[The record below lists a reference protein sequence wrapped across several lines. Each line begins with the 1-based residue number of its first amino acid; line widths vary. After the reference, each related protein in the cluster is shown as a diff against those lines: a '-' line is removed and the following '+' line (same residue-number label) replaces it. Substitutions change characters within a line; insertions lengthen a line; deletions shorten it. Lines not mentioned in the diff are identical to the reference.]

1 MRILVIGSGFIGTS
15 IIQRLHGE
23 GHEILVVSRRINEA
37 ISCQQV
43 VGDCFDIEDICQY
56 LTWDPHVVIQ
66 TAWVT
71 SHKKYLSDPQNAKY
85 AKFTIDLA
93 SRLLE
98 SSVQH
103 YLVLGSCAEYGP
115 QKEPIVA
122 GITKLKP
129 TSAYAIQ
136 KVLAFQ
142 SVRDLLSTSNIR
154 FTWARVFQP
163 YGPNQD
169 GNRLIPYLIKSLRN
183 NERIHLTDK
192 VSILDWITTRDIA
205 SAISWTIKNKTPTE
219 IDIGT
224 TIGYTNDE
232 LLQNLENF
240 LEIPLNLRQSNQ
252 IFPVNASKVLVSG
265 ESPLFVS
272 GWRPSDSLSSGLK
285 WVLEV

>member
-23 GHEILVVSRRINEA
+23 GHEVLVVSRRINDD

-43 VGDCFDIEDICQY
+43 VGDCFDIEDICKN
-56 LTWDPHVVIQ
+56 LTWEPHVVIQ

-71 SHKKYLSDPQNAKY
+71 AHKKYLNDPQNAVY

-122 GITKLKP
+122 GITQLRP

-142 SVRDLLSTSNIR
+142 SARDLLSASNIR

-183 NERIHLTDK
+183 NEKIHLTDT
-192 VSILDWITTRDIA
+192 VSILDWVTTRDIA
-205 SAISWTIKNKTPTE
+205 SAISWTIKNQTPTE

-240 LEIPLNLRQSNQ
+240 LETPLNLRQSSH
-252 IFPVNASKVLVSG
+252 IFPVNAIKVLVSG

-285 WVLEV
+285 WVLEA